1 MYEANIIQAE
11 SPTDRPTDRDEAPSD
26 GEPRGR
32 TLRAL
37 SWDEIA
43 SRLAAA
49 EDFRRLAARRH
60 HFACGSF
67 NDTSARHLAMLGDSK
82 HAVNPI
88 VLANGKIADGIN
100 LAVTS
105 EETHG
110 VRGR

>member
-1 MYEANIIQAE
+1 MYEASIIPADRQTE
-11 SPTDRPTDRDEAPSD
+11 VGETSSPE
-26 GEPRGR
+26 GEQRGR
-32 TLRAL
+32 TLRPL
-37 SWDEIA
+37 SWGEIA

-67 NDTSARHLAMLGDSK
+67 NDTSARHLATLGEGK
-82 HAVNPI
+82 HTVNPI
-88 VLANGKIADGIN
+88 VLANGKIADGID

>member
-1 MYEANIIQAE
+1 MYEANIIQ
-11 SPTDRPTDRDEAPSD
+11 SD
-26 GEPRGR
+26 KGEISSEEEPRGR
-32 TLRAL
+32 ALRAL
-37 SWDEIA
+37 SWGEIA

-60 HFACGSF
+60 HFAGGSF
-67 NDTSARHLAMLGDSK
+67 NDTPARHLATLGDSK